1 MRAEIQP
8 DKKTAKPPL
17 WTASYIFILL
27 STLATFI
34 AFHSMIPTLPIY
46 IQQYGG
52 SKSTAGFALAA
63 LTLAA
68 VLIRPLTGWALDTYG
83 RKIIYLTGLFIF
95 LVFTVIYAWMI
106 PVLTLIF
113 FRFLQGIGWGIL
125 NTASPTIASDII
137 PESRMGEGMGFYTLA
152 ASVSLAIAPGFGL
165 FIIDSYSFPVLFIA
179 CSVLMLTALLLALPI
194 KYPPVQ
200 KQAPRSKFVIME
212 RAALRPAM
220 VILFVTFTYSSL
232 ISFLALFVREQGM
245 ETAAV
250 FFLTLALTT
259 VITRPLAGL
268 IVDRTGQKGYDFAVI
283 TGTLATLVAM
293 VILARTA
300 TVSHL
305 VFGGIFYGI
314 GFGFIQPTMAALC
327 ISKVPPERR
336 GGANATYWT
345 AFDIGVA
352 AGSVSWGLVA
362 DAFGFGTMFNL
373 TLIPV
378 VIAAAIYFF
387 PRLNNPQS
395 LPLFHKS

>member
-1 MRAEIQP
+1 MKAEIQP
-8 DKKTAKPPL
+8 DKRQVKPPL
-17 WTASYIFILL
+17 WTTSYIFILL

-52 SKSTAGFALAA
+52 GMSTAGLALAA

-95 LVFTVIYAWMI
+95 LVFTITYAWMI

-152 ASVSLAIAPGFGL
+152 ASISLAIAPGFGL
-165 FIIDSYSFPVLFIA
+165 LIIDSYSFPVLFIA
-179 CSVLMLTALLLALPI
+179 CSVLMLAALLLALPI

-200 KQAPRSKFVIME
+200 KQAQRPKFVLME
-212 RAALRPAM
+212 KAALRPAL

-232 ISFLALFVREQGM
+232 ISFLALYVREQGM
-245 ETAAV
+245 DTAPV

-259 VITRPLAGL
+259 VITRPLSGL
-268 IVDRTGQKGYDFAVI
+268 IADRRGQKGYDFAVI
-283 TGTLATLVAM
+283 IGTLATLVAM

-300 TVSHL
+300 TTSHL
-305 VFGGIFYGI
+305 AFGGIFYGI
-314 GFGFIQPTMAALC
+314 GFGFIQPTMVALC

-352 AGSVSWGLVA
+352 SGSVFWGLVA
-362 DAFGFGTMFNL
+362 NAFGYSTMFNL

-378 VIAAAIYFF
+378 FVAAAIYFL
-387 PRLNNPQS
+387 PKIAKNPTVS
-395 LPLFHKS
+395 HLLP